1 MTIQLCLVH
10 LGLLTRLLY
19 NDVHYLSVIY
29 TTTRTPF
36 TGAFMKRSY
45 SLLLAGLAVVATV
58 SGVAIAQQQKDTAKT
73 AEPAKTEATQNAP
86 MPDAAAAAVMPLF
99 DIKSV
104 QGMEVGLER
113 GRLIA
118 VGVCAECHQADGNS
132 TAPAW
137 PKLAGQHEGYI
148 AKQLYNFKAVE
159 AGKNALR
166 QNMVDVTDGKA
177 KTSTMA
183 AQVARLSA
191 DPKEFDKDV
200 QSLAMWFS
208 SQKNNAPDVAKNEET
223 IGLGQAI
230 YRGGVMSKGVP
241 ACAGCHG
248 PTGQGM
254 FNASKL
260 GAGTNA
266 FPMVSGQFSDYM
278 VAQLQA
284 FREDVR
290 GNSPIMSDIAK
301 RMTDNEIKAVSDY
314 MAGKRLDANA
324 AAPAAAPASAD
335 PKPTA
340 PAKP

>member
-1 MTIQLCLVH
+1 MTTHLCVTH

-19 NDVHYLSVIY
+19 NGVHYLSVIY
-29 TTTRTPF
+29 TITRTPF
-36 TGAFMKRSY
+36 TGLFMKRSY

-58 SGVAIAQQQKDTAKT
+58 SGVAIAQQQKDMAK
-73 AEPAKTEATQNAP
+73 
-86 MPDAAAAAVMPLF
+86 AAAPSKTDAIENAVALDTVAAVAMPPF

-177 KTSTMA
+177 KTSAMA
-183 AQVARLSA
+183 AQITRLSA

-200 QSLAMWFS
+200 QSLAMWFA
-208 SQKNNAPDVAKNEET
+208 SQKTKTPDIAKNSET
-223 IGLGQAI
+223 SELGKKI
-230 YRGGVMSKGVP
+230 YRGGIMSKGVP

-254 FNASKL
+254 FNASRL
-260 GAGTNA
+260 GAATSA
-266 FPMVSGQFSDYM
+266 FPMVSGQFSDYNF
-278 VAQLQA
+278 AQLKA

-301 RMTDNEIKAVSDY
+301 RMTDNEMMAVADY
-314 MAGKRLDANA
+314 MSGVRVTREEA
-324 AAPAAAPASAD
+324 AAEMAAAKAKSAE
-335 PKPTA
+335 

>member
-1 MTIQLCLVH
+1 MTTQLCLAH

-29 TTTRTPF
+29 TTTRTPSI
-36 TGAFMKRSY
+36 GLFMKRSY

-58 SGVAIAQQQKDTAKT
+58 SGVAIAQQQKDTAKP
-73 AEPAKTEATQNAP
+73 AEPAKTELTQNA
-86 MPDAAAAAVMPLF
+86 AAPAAMPLF

-148 AKQLYNFKAVE
+148 AKQLYNFKAAE
-159 AGKNALR
+159 PGKNALR

-200 QSLAMWFS
+200 QSLAMWFA
-208 SQKNNAPDVAKNEET
+208 SQKNNSPDVAKNEDT
-223 IGLGQAI
+223 VGLGQSI

-260 GAGTNA
+260 GAGANA

-314 MAGKRLDANA
+314 MAGKRLNANA
-324 AAPAAAPASAD
+324 VAPAAAPASTE
-335 PKPTA
+335 PKPAA